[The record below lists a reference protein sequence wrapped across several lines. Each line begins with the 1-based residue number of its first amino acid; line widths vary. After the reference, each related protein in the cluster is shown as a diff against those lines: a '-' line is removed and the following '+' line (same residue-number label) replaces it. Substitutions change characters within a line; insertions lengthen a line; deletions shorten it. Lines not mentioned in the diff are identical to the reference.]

1 MDEPQKTARQETC
14 PKCGSNHMFNNHF
27 LQHQKHD
34 RVFIECAQ
42 CGHLVAK
49 YILRNYIDP
58 GFHYEQFLKLAKIH
72 QEFSS
77 GRKTLDNFLDL
88 QEKAK
93 TQFIEVKKILQEETR
108 PDSTTLQDLLSEFHI
123 LEDSYQAF
131 DE

>member
-1 MDEPQKTARQETC
+1 MDELEETAKRETC
-14 PKCGSNHMFNNHF
+14 PKCGCTQMVNNHF
-27 LQHQKHD
+27 LQHQRHD
-34 RVFIECAQ
+34 RVFVECAH
-42 CGHLVAK
+42 CNHLVAK

-72 QEFSS
+72 QDFSS
-77 GRKTLDNFLDL
+77 GRKTLENYQDL

-93 TQFIEVKKILQEETR
+93 TQFMKVKKILEKETPEET
-108 PDSTTLQDLLSEFHI
+108 STLQDLLSKFHI

>member
-1 MDEPQKTARQETC
+1 MDQIEKTAKRETC
-14 PKCGSNHMFNNHF
+14 PLCGSTHMVNNHF
-27 LQHQKHD
+27 LQHQKHS
-34 RVFIECAQ
+34 RVFIECAH

-72 QEFSS
+72 QDFSS
-77 GRKTLDNFLDL
+77 GRKTLESFQAL

-93 TQFIEVKKILQEETR
+93 SQFMEVKKILEEENLKET
-108 PDSTTLQDLLSEFHI
+108 SNLQGLFSQLHI